1 MTHQDH
7 LIEQHIRLYESHLKQ
22 IDEMLYRAHTHVE
35 AGGAPPAAKAEL
47 QELKETR
54 NELAGELSEMKRTEP
69 EQWQRDPL
77 SWSGP
82 MGIWDTVMRR
92 LEKLVERL
100 D

>member
-7 LIEQHIRLYESHLKQ
+7 LIEQHIRRYESHLKQ
-22 IDEMLYRAHTHVE
+22 IDEMLHRAHAHVE
-35 AGGAPPAAKAEL
+35 AGSAPPAAEVEL
-47 QELKETR
+47 QQLKETR
-54 NELAGELSEMKRTEP
+54 NELAGELSEMKRKEP
-69 EQWQRDPL
+69 EQWQRDAL